1 MMISYFNGSP
11 EKRYEIM
18 YSYLYVYA
26 HYAADGRRVL
36 TENEMRQAR
45 TSYTQTVT
53 TQMASR
59 TLREHFRRLLDE
71 KYISRVKIDDEAVYV
86 FNRPARNLDN
96 IKPVMMRYIL
106 ITRGLDTY
114 GLDLYLYLLNKYI
127 WCRNKRVKCVVTLD
141 EMRPHIG
148 AAQCREDMVLRVSLL
163 SLAHEGFINV
173 KDYRKMWEETR
184 YEIDY
189 VAFDPDQLLPQNEEK
204 DFKLKLGA
212 IFFDEVEQ

>member
-26 HYAADGRRVL
+26 RYTEDGRRVL
-36 TENEMRQAR
+36 FDDEMRQAR
-45 TSYTQTVT
+45 VSYSQTVT
-53 TQMASR
+53 SQMASR
-59 TLREHFRRLLDE
+59 TLREHFRHLCDE
-71 KYISRVKIDDEAVYV
+71 KYISRVKINDEGAYV
-86 FNRPARNLDN
+86 FNRPARHLDN
-96 IKPVMMRYIL
+96 LNPVMMRYL
-106 ITRGLDTY
+106 LVTRGLDTY
-114 GLDLYLYLLNKYI
+114 GLDLYVYLLNKYI
-127 WCRNKRVKCVVTLD
+127 WCRQKRVKCVVTLD
-141 EMRPHIG
+141 EMRPHVG

-189 VAFDPDQLLPQNEEK
+189 VAFEPEQLMAQNERK
-204 DFKLKLGA
+204 DFNLSFGA
-212 IFFDEVEQ
+212 IFFDRDEQ